1 MSTILIPKGKQVKTK
16 SIQVRL
22 TSAEYDVLA
31 SKAAAQKTTMAAL
44 LRAYMHEGLAGFDRK
59 HEVLLDEVRAVR
71 SEIEM
76 ARNLAASAVGAL
88 ALLNVQRHDAAAI
101 QDIKKN
107 LNESFGLAVAA
118 DQLLSQFVKK
128 PTGGA

>member
-1 MSTILIPKGKQVKTK
+1 MSTILIPKGKQLKTK

-22 TSAEYDVLA
+22 TSPEYDVLA
-31 SKAAAQKTTMAAL
+31 NKAAAQKTTMAAL

-59 HEVLLDEVRAVR
+59 HEVLLDEVGAIRNEV
-71 SEIEM
+71 EM

-88 ALLNVQRHDAAAI
+88 ALLNVPRHDAAAI

-107 LNESFGLAVAA
+107 LNESFGLAKAT
-118 DQLLSQFVKK
+118 DQLLNQFVKK
-128 PTGGA
+128 PVGGA